1 MCYIY
6 GNIRAIPTL
15 YDINVAIKFCI
26 YMQEKNVTS
35 EKDSLPDIKDNL
47 SHSERSDMDD
57 ILEEVSFR
65 EHN

>member
-1 MCYIY
+1 
-6 GNIRAIPTL
+6 
-15 YDINVAIKFCI
+15 
-26 YMQEKNVTS
+26 MQEKNVTS

-65 EHN
+65 VHNNYLPYTLPCSG